1 MSDSGE
7 RSDDQDVEEQQ
18 SQGEEQD
25 QSQEQEAVVDE
36 ELVLDLDA
44 AEEYEEAIDQL
55 TDRVEE
61 QQEQIE
67 ELNDLLMDLSTR
79 VADGRGMGV
88 CTDCHGPV
96 MKVKRLFSATTIEC
110 RRCGRVYHEY

>member
-1 MSDSGE
+1 MSDSGDPSE
-7 RSDDQDVEEQQ
+7 EQDVEETQT
-18 SQGEEQD
+18 EEEV
-25 QSQEQEAVVDE
+25 EQEAMVDE
-36 ELVLDLDA
+36 EVVLDLDA
-44 AEEYEEAIDQL
+44 AEEYEEVIDQL

-67 ELNDLLMDLSTR
+67 ELNDLVMDLSTR

-96 MKVKRLFSATTIEC
+96 MKVRRLFSPTTVEC

>member
-1 MSDSGE
+1 MDDRDE
-7 RSDDQDVEEQQ
+7 RSDDQDVEERQAQGQQ
-18 SQGEEQD
+18 EEQ
-25 QSQEQEAVVDE
+25 ETVVED

-44 AEEYEEAIDQL
+44 AEEYEEAIDRL

-67 ELNDLLMDLSTR
+67 ELNDLVMDLSTR

-110 RRCGRVYHEY
+110 RRCGRVYHDY